1 MEKQYRYTVA
11 IEGVRYH
18 KAKPHT
24 CRKCFFWKNKKTGCV
39 LGTENC
45 YFLAEKIKTPEEK
58 KCEGCPYGR
67 ADQICVA
74 ACCFRD
80 LEQDMRKSRAQTVR
94 EMIREKEGN
103 GNV

>member
-1 MEKQYRYTVA
+1 MEKQYRYTVVL
-11 IEGVRYH
+11 EGVRYH
-18 KAKPHT
+18 KARPHT

-80 LEQDMRKSRAQTVR
+80 LEQDMRKGRAQTVR